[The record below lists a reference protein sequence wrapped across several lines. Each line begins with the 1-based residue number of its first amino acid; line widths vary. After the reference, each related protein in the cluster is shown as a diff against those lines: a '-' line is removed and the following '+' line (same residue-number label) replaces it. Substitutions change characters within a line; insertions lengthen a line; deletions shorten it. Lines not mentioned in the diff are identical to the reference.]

1 MSAYLNEVAKYLLPY
16 KVFEFIKGRRNKNI
30 SIDIIAKK
38 ESPMPFNQAYT
49 DAKHAY
55 IESIINNQESIQ
67 KLKNSESLPDGYGH
81 AFDERVVEYPWIM
94 ANLGSNKSTKLLDI
108 GPVLNYEFC
117 INHLLKLD
125 PTKQITIFSLTPE
138 PRCYYD
144 KNVSYVLGD
153 ARYLPFAD
161 NHFDEVTCVSTLEH
175 IGMNNTKYGSKDEQF
190 PEDYLLAVTEMR
202 RVLKPKGSL
211 FITVPF
217 GTYQNFGWFQQF
229 NETMVNQIVSKFNS
243 SDYKTDYLQ
252 YQGGSWQKSN
262 ARQAVNVKYN
272 TNHPGDLAYYNTNPV
287 AAGAAVCIKLTK

>member
-1 MSAYLNEVAKYLLPY
+1 MSIYLKEVAKYLLPY
-16 KVFEFIKGRRNKNI
+16 KLVEYLKADNNI
-30 SIDIIAKK
+30 TTSTEAKK

-55 IESIINNQESIQ
+55 IESVINNKESIQ
-67 KLKNSESLPDGYGH
+67 KLKDSENLPVGYGH
-81 AFDERVVEYPWIM
+81 AFDERIVEYPWII
-94 ANLGSNKSTKLLDI
+94 ANISSDKALKLLDI

-144 KNVSYVLGD
+144 KNISYVLGD

-161 NHFDEVTCVSTLEH
+161 NHFDEVTCISTLEH

-190 PEDYLLAVTEMR
+190 PEDYLLAINEMK
-202 RVLKPKGSL
+202 RVLKPNGSL

-217 GTYQNFGWFQQF
+217 GMYQNFGWFQQF
-229 NETMVNQIVSKFNS
+229 DEAMVNKIVTKFNP
-243 SDYKTDYLQ
+243 SDYKIDYLQ
-252 YQGGSWQKSN
+252 YIGGSWQKSN
-262 ARQAVNVKYN
+262 AKQAANVKYN
-272 TNHPGDLAYYNTNPV
+272 TNHPGDLSYYNTNPV
-287 AAGAAVCIKLTK
+287 AAGAAACIRLIK